1 MWQWT
6 RGPGQSQKTAG
17 LVGCT
22 DTVIFLLGI
31 YKLDYEVFDLGIRKF
46 WMDQIKLHIF
56 CLLLKYTDKT
66 QNNMEEELSN
76 MEKDTAISLKNL
88 FAELQTQKADVGFL
102 QQRRKGRHNSRMLI
116 FSHRISG
123 TNFTVSLVR

>member
-6 RGPGQSQKTAG
+6 RGPGHSQKTAG

-66 QNNMEEELSN
+66 HNNMEEELSN

-116 FSHRISG
+116 F
-123 TNFTVSLVR
+123 FP